1 MTVKPKFY
9 FYEEDT
15 NNFLHL
21 NERYQYIWEEFD
33 SEAEAI
39 ASLNRLVEELSDL
52 FGYVEL
58 ELEVRKKYVYQTPR

>member
-1 MTVKPKFY
+1 MSVKPKFY

-15 NNFLHL
+15 NNLVHL
-21 NERYQYIWEEFD
+21 NERYRYIWEEFD
-33 SEAEAI
+33 STEEAV

-58 ELEVRKKYVYQTPR
+58 ELELRKKYVYRTPR